1 MNRDDPRA
9 KVLRRNYV
17 FKLIPLLNPDGV
29 ARGHYRTDQ
38 LGMNLNRVY
47 LDPSF
52 SVHPAIYAA
61 KSLVV
66 YHHIMNR
73 VGKEA
78 DGLKFDG
85 IFYLKY
91 DKENYDDFE
100 KVIKKANSI
109 VEDFENDKDNVSM
122 NENSVIQDINET
134 NRVLTPG
141 SLMLSTRSRQ
151 QHYRTEIDDIIDKKL
166 ENLNK
171 KFENLDLEILNQD
184 TNPHHRSPSN
194 CDLRSN
200 RSNKILLTPIKKSS
214 QNTPRNQNDE
224 NETPRSNV
232 YTLRKSHDFNDSK
245 KSSINSEP
253 YIGNENSDED
263 DDNNAFMNS
272 KEPNSP
278 HLNDS
283 RLLLINPLNSGIGF
297 YVDLHGHAAKRGLW
311 ILKHKI

>member
-1 MNRDDPRA
+1 MVYYRCCFFSYEKLIQWISSDPDLIYYHRELFCYSLDSRRVDLLTISGCSDTNFQREPRFDKNLFPDAYNLRPYNFDNKRVFILTSRVHPGETPASFVFNGILEFILNRDDPRA

-100 KVIKKANSI
+100 KVIN
-109 VEDFENDKDNVSM
+109 
-122 NENSVIQDINET
+122 
-134 NRVLTPG
+134 
-141 SLMLSTRSRQ
+141 
-151 QHYRTEIDDIIDKKL
+151 Y
-166 ENLNK
+166 LN
-171 KFENLDLEILNQD
+171 
-184 TNPHHRSPSN
+184 
-194 CDLRSN
+194 
-200 RSNKILLTPIKKSS
+200 
-214 QNTPRNQNDE
+214 
-224 NETPRSNV
+224 
-232 YTLRKSHDFNDSK
+232 
-245 KSSINSEP
+245 
-253 YIGNENSDED
+253 
-263 DDNNAFMNS
+263 NN
-272 KEPNSP
+272 
-278 HLNDS
+278 
-283 RLLLINPLNSGIGF
+283 
-297 YVDLHGHAAKRGLW
+297 
-311 ILKHKI
+311 

>member
-1 MNRDDPRA
+1 M
-9 KVLRRNYV
+9 
-17 FKLIPLLNPDGV
+17 NPDGV

-73 VGKEA
+73 VGKDV

-85 IFYLKY
+85 IFDLKY
-91 DKENYDDFE
+91 DDIKSTDAYNRDESEN
-100 KVIKKANSI
+100 VIKKEIDSI
-109 VEDFENDKDNVSM
+109 VEDFENDKDNESTI
-122 NENSVIQDINET
+122 ENSIVRNINET
-134 NRVLTPG
+134 NRILTPG
-141 SLMLSTRSRQ
+141 SLMLSARSRQ
-151 QHYRTEIDDIIDKKL
+151 NNYRTEIDEMIDKKL

-184 TNPHHRSPSN
+184 ANTHHRSTSN
-194 CDLRSN
+194 CDIVSS

-214 QNTPRNQNDE
+214 HNTPRNQNE
-224 NETPRSNV
+224 NETFRSNNASNI
-232 YTLRKSHDFNDSK
+232 YTLRNTHDFNDSK
-245 KSSINSEP
+245 KNSNNSEP

-263 DDNNAFMNS
+263 DDANNAFMNS

-297 YVDLHGHAAKRGLW
+297 YVDLHGHAAKRGLYNCN
-311 ILKHKI
+311 KNKF